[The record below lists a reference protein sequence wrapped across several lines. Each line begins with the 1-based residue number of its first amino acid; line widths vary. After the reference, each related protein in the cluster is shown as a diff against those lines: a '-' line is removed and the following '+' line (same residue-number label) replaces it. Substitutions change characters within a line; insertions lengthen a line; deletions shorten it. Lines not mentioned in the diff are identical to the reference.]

1 MDFDKL
7 TLFGMVKNRLN
18 WLSQRQEVLAQNIA
32 NSDTPKYR
40 PSDLKAYDFGDLV
53 RRENMQLTLK
63 TTNRNHL
70 PGIRRRIVDYSSETE
85 RRPYETSPNGNAVV
99 LEEQMAKVS
108 ETQINYQFT
117 TKLYRKHLAM
127 IKLALGR

>member
-1 MDFDKL
+1 MDFSKL
-7 TLFGMVKNRLN
+7 TLFSIVKNRLN

-40 PSDLKAYDFGDLV
+40 PKDLKTYNFGDLV

-63 TTNRNHL
+63 TSSPNHL
-70 PGIRRRIVDYSSETE
+70 QGIRRRIVDYSSEVE
-85 RRPYETSPNGNAVV
+85 RRPFETSPNGNAVV

-108 ETQINYQFT
+108 ETQIDYRFT
-117 TKLYRKHLAM
+117 TQIYKKQLAM
-127 IKLALGR
+127 IKLAIGR